1 MISRRASC
9 LRLLWRQEGRQL
21 FEVGRSFGR
30 AVPATGWERAASRA
44 PREPDARG
52 AAHETVWLPPGG
64 DAGSW
69 TSAVAGFA
77 VPAVRS
83 THGEGD
89 APLAHSAR
97 CAPALFF
104 PARRPA
110 SAAPPARRRPPERA
124 SHSGTRHARRA
135 LHTDRVPPPL
145 WLVRSPLRSGSSC
158 RSHAPTRQA
167 SSGLDPQPESR
178 ARLLVDARLRR
189 ISTQRARSLV
199 PSVCS
204 GNCSQAH
211 SYSRGPRLSSPA
223 ESTTQASGGKSA
235 ASSPTGC
242 WRPCTHTVWVSGT
255 ATT

>member
-1 MISRRASC
+1 MLSISSNWSNTSLGWIALAGTRSDGKPKPLRASSSSAFAFATNVSNTSLHWRLAGLL
-9 LRLLWRQEGRQL
+9 LRRD
-21 FEVGRSFGR
+21 FC
-30 AVPATGWERAASRA
+30 P
-44 PREPDARG
+44 
-52 AAHETVWLPPGG
+52 
-64 DAGSW
+64 
-69 TSAVAGFA
+69 
-77 VPAVRS
+77 
-83 THGEGD
+83 HG
-89 APLAHSAR
+89 
-97 CAPALFF
+97 FF

-223 ESTTQASGGKSA
+223 ESTTQASGGKTA
-235 ASSPTGC
+235 A
-242 WRPCTHTVWVSGT
+242 RHT
-255 ATT
+255 